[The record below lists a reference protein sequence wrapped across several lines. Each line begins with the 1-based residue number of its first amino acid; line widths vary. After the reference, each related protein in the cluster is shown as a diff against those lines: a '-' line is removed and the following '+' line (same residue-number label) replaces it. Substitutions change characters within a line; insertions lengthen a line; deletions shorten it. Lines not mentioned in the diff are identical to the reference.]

1 MNQAREWP
9 KPPCLVAVSQL
20 EPPKSEAGY
29 SVFTT
34 SSASD
39 RGEEPKEAGI
49 TWPPLAPKFFFFRL
63 KIQKATKPMSPSMRT
78 PAITPITAVP
88 PEPTPPLGLLLPTL
102 FAVCGASKGGL
113 LFGKIGGDGTVVCG
127 PWEGGD
133 GDTWETEVGVAE
145 VSEGGGSD

>member
-1 MNQAREWP
+1 MNQARERP
-9 KPPCLVAVSQL
+9 KL

-39 RGEEPKEAGI
+39 RGEEHTEAGI

-78 PAITPITAVP
+78 PAITPIAAVP
-88 PEPTPPLGLLLPTL
+88 PETPPLLPAL
-102 FAVCGASKGGL
+102 FAVGGASKGGL
-113 LFGKIGGDGTVVCG
+113 LFGKIGRDGTVVCG
-127 PWEGGD
+127 PWDGGD
-133 GDTWETEVGVAE
+133 GDTWETELGVAG